1 MESNAKLDKKTMIK
15 SAAFVTAFWSFTALM
30 FYGLYEL
37 FDAIDISTIVNTIL
51 GA

>member
-15 SAAFVTAFWSFTALM
+15 SSAFVTA
-30 FYGLYEL
+30 EL
-37 FDAIDISTIVNTIL
+37 FDAVDISAIVNTIL